1 MEGITN
7 KIDARVEETIGVV
20 IGDPGVH
27 GDQRG
32 PLDPGQEK
40 PEPVGCHQLNLK
52 RI

>member
-7 KIDARVEETIGVV
+7 KIDTRVEEAIGVV
-20 IGDPGVH
+20 RGDPGVH
-27 GDQRG
+27 GNPRG
-32 PLDPGQEK
+32 PLDPRQET